1 MGGNASN
8 KYYNSDQIA
17 HLLEENN
24 LEAFNEEERELI
36 REMQNLKNQGYNLE
50 DFQAV

>member
-1 MGGNASN
+1 MGGNPSN
-8 KYYNSDQIA
+8 KYDSDQIA

-36 REMQNLKNQGYNLE
+36 REMQNLKNQGYNL
-50 DFQAV
+50 DDLHAA